1 MMPNQA
7 LHPDALTRAGE
18 RRRSPNSKRSPQM
31 KQTTLIII
39 GVLAA
44 IVGVISS
51 KSLFKRDEVAA
62 RSPLDAIASTLNA
75 KVPMQVDQN
84 TRWDS
89 TAALPNNVLAYYY
102 TITGVDAAKIDKAA
116 LKAHL
121 TPIVT
126 SSYKTTPDMQGLR
139 DLKANLK
146 YIYRSD
152 GGVHLFDIDVP
163 FSSISP

>member
-1 MMPNQA
+1 
-7 LHPDALTRAGE
+7 
-18 RRRSPNSKRSPQM
+18 M

-44 IVGVISS
+44 IAGAISS
-51 KSLFKRDEVAA
+51 KNFFKRDEVAM
-62 RSPLDAIASTLNA
+62 RSPLDAIASALNT
-75 KVPMQVDQN
+75 KVPMQVDQY

-102 TITGVDAAKIDKAA
+102 TITGVDTAKIDKAA
-116 LKAHL
+116 LKAQL

-126 SSYKTTPDMQGLR
+126 ASYKTTPDMKGLR
-139 DLKANLK
+139 DLKADLK
-146 YIYRSD
+146 YVYRAD

-163 FSSISP
+163 FSAISP

>member
-1 MMPNQA
+1 
-7 LHPDALTRAGE
+7 
-18 RRRSPNSKRSPQM
+18 M

-44 IVGVISS
+44 IVGAISS
-51 KSLFKRDEVAA
+51 KSFFNRDEVAM
-62 RSPLDAIASTLNA
+62 RSPLDAIASALNT

-102 TITGVDAAKIDKAA
+102 TITGVDTAKIDKAA
-116 LKAHL
+116 LKAQL
-121 TPIVT
+121 APIVT
-126 SSYKTTPDMQGLR
+126 ASYKTTPDMKGLR

-146 YIYRSD
+146 YVYRAD
-152 GGVHLFDIDVP
+152 GGVHLFDIDVS
-163 FSSISP
+163 FSAISP